1 MRQKEHSNETMV
13 SLAKEKGIK
22 FVSDNF
28 KGWSELH
35 RWECADGHQWDARP
49 YNIKNIP
56 FGKCPKCSKRARVT
70 IEDLSEMVKKKGGL
84 LLTEN
89 IQSLKSVIKI
99 KCAYNH
105 IWESKAANIR
115 QGKWCHECG
124 GSKPLNISVLHKLAE
139 ERGGRCLSTNY
150 TNANDKYE
158 WECSEGH
165 IWKAKY
171 GNIYWGNWCK
181 QCISSLGERICRV
194 FFEDL
199 FGVEFPSSFP
209 VWLRLSKKVKLEL
222 DGYNDTLKLAFEH
235 QGEQHFNIKTQ
246 FIKSPEKLN
255 ERIKYDLIKKELCE
269 KNGVILIEVPEVNN
283 KIKVEDLKKYIK
295 MECLKKD
302 VFIPDN
308 FDDIVVDYNKVYR
321 TPEWRLKLLKQK
333 EIAESKGGKCL
344 SDFYKSNN
352 VKLRY
357 CCQHGHEWEATPGK
371 ILMDRWCPNCA
382 VIERANNRRYTI
394 ELMKKIA
401 LDRFGKCLS
410 EIYINPR
417 SKLKWQCNNN
427 HIWDETAQRIVAGS
441 WCKIC
446 SSNIIIP
453 KIE

>member
-1 MRQKEHSNETMV
+1 MIPRRHSIETMHKLARTLGISFESNEYLGMDK
-13 SLAKEKGIK
+13 LHLWKCLKG
-22 FVSDNF
+22 
-28 KGWSELH
+28 H
-35 RWECADGHQWDARP
+35 TWEARP
-49 YNIKNIP
+49 GNISYIAY
-56 FGKCPKCSKRARVT
+56 GKCPRCSKRARIT
-70 IEDLSEMVKKKGGL
+70 IDDLSEMVKKRGGV
-84 LLTEN
+84 LLTDS
-89 IQSLKSVIKI
+89 IISLKSVIKI
-99 KCAYNH
+99 QCAYNH
-105 IWESKAANIR
+105 IWESQAANIR

-158 WECSEGH
+158 WQCSEGH

-194 FFEDL
+194 FFEEL

-283 KIKVEDLKKYIK
+283 KIKVEDLKNYIK
-295 MECLKKD
+295 MECLKKG
-302 VFIPDN
+302 VFLPDN

-344 SDFYKSNN
+344 SDFYISNN
-352 VKLRY
+352 IKLRY
-357 CCQHGHEWEATPGK
+357 CCKYGHEWEATPGK

-410 EIYINPR
+410 LVYINPL

-427 HIWDETAQRIVAGS
+427 HIWDETAQSIMAGS

-446 SSNIIIP
+446 SDNIIKT